1 MVQVWARSFTQCFM
15 CWYWREV
22 CGPCREC
29 GRMSKKIGMP
39 EWPFSIVT
47 TSIIA
52 SRNPKEFLTRLLLP
66 WFLSTVL
73 LTFDLTWNNKN
84 WLFTWLKLKKLTW
97 TQLRIYFHAISELIS
112 EQSKVTQLT
121 LRLPSLPKLGTK
133 DQNYSHPTG
142 AVSSFMHNGKQA
154 KGHNSCRK
162 IIIIKPLYSGL
173 TNRVFIP

>member
-1 MVQVWARSFTQCFM
+1 MWKLGAKCGVHLGQEFYSLVKLLLLGLMRSQWCLQGRYGDVQNN
-15 CWYWREV
+15 
-22 CGPCREC
+22 CRENL
-29 GRMSKKIGMP
+29 GVQS
-39 EWPFSIVT
+39 FSIVT

-52 SRNPKEFLTRLLLP
+52 SRNPKKFLTRLLLP

-97 TQLRIYFHAISELIS
+97 TQLRIYFHAIAELIS

-121 LRLPSLPKLGTK
+121 LRLPSLLKLGTK
-133 DQNYSHPTG
+133 DQNYFHPIG
-142 AVSSFMHNGKQA
+142 AVSSFMHNGKQE

-162 IIIIKPLYSGL
+162 IK
-173 TNRVFIP
+173 